1 MNRVSLANVTLL
13 VPLLSVTAPVPC
25 PEARPTDPLK
35 LPTVETSLPGAGKK
49 MWNSSVPGPNSSVPP
64 RIGLGDGLQ
73 NRPGAV
79 PSASAT
85 VGKAR
90 FGAIASP
97 AAPTAPAMKFRR
109 EKARDQ
115 KCGCAPA

>member
-1 MNRVSLANVTLL
+1 MNRVSLAKVTLL
-13 VPLLSVTAPVPC
+13 VPLPSVNVPVPC
-25 PEARPTDPLK
+25 PEARPTHPLK
-35 LPTVETSLPGAGKK
+35 FPTVETSLPGEGKK
-49 MWNSSVPGPNSSVPP
+49 RWNSSVPGPSSSVPP

-79 PSASAT
+79 PSASASEGN
-85 VGKAR
+85 VR
-90 FGAIASP
+90 FGAIANP

-115 KCGCAPA
+115 KCECAPA